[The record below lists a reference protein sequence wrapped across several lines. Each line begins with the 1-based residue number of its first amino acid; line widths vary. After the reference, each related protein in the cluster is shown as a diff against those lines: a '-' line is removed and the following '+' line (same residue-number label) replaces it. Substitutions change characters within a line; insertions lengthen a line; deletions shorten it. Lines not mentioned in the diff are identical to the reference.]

1 MSQSKITNPART
13 SDPPMEPL
21 LTVSDVASLLRVSR
35 ATVYNWVSSGKIP
48 YSRINS
54 AVRFRANRL
63 EAWLTEHERGPHP
76 TTVTPDHRDAEY
88 PRPPD
93 PRSARSDVGRK
104 RRVQTQRRQIPR
116 QAHDDEQGRSR
127 SKTKRLIDLDAL
139 R

>member
-1 MSQSKITNPART
+1 MSQRGITNPART

-35 ATVYNWVSSGKIP
+35 ATVYNWVNSERIP

-63 EAWLTEHERGPHP
+63 EAWLAEHERGPHP
-76 TTVTPDHRDAEY
+76 TTVKPDHGDAEY
-88 PRPPD
+88 PRPPSS
-93 PRSARSDVGRK
+93 RSARREVGQK
-104 RRVQTQRRQIPR
+104 RRVKPPRRQRPR
-116 QAHDDEQGRSR
+116 LPRDDDHGRSR
-127 SKTKRLIDLDAL
+127 SKTKWLIDLDSI